1 MNAPIVAASL
11 LLCVLLAACTEV
23 PPPYADDNTPGYTG
37 RTIVLGNNS
46 TIADDAEA
54 TYMQQKGAVGPG

>member
-11 LLCVLLAACTEV
+11 LLGALLAACTEA
-23 PPPYADDNTPGYTG
+23 PPPYADNNTPGYTG

-46 TIADDAEA
+46 TIADDAAA
-54 TYMQQKGAVGPG
+54 TYMQRNGALYPG